1 MKKIKSP
8 KNQQLLDNKG
18 HILVGY
24 LTAGYPDRESFY
36 ETILECEKAHIDVF
50 EIGYPA
56 KEPMADG
63 EVIQLA
69 HQAIDMSISTD
80 LLFWQK
86 VRQTVERPIW
96 LMAYKKDIMQQDF
109 YLELAENKL
118 IDAII
123 IPDMTIDERLELEN
137 TLASYEVDVV
147 GFISPDMNY
156 EQVQR
161 CLEYNT
167 LIYQQLYSGPTG
179 MEINSDNYSEL
190 LSQAKQY
197 KDVNVFAGFGIS
209 TPERVRELL
218 LNGFDGVIVG
228 TAMMK
233 KRMESLEELLK
244 LVNQLKE
251 ATKGVRE
258 NEVHCNI

>member
-1 MKKIKSP
+1 MKIIKSP
-8 KNQQLLDNKG
+8 KNQKILNKKG

-24 LTAGYPDRESFY
+24 LTAGYPDRESFC
-36 ETILECEKAHIDVF
+36 ETLRECEKAQIDIL

-63 EVIQLA
+63 DIIQLA
-69 HQAIDMSISTD
+69 HQAIDMSIATD

-86 VRQTVERPIW
+86 VRNEVERPIW

-109 YLELAENKL
+109 YLELAEEKL
-118 IDAII
+118 IDAIV
-123 IPDMTIDERLELEN
+123 IPDMTIDERLVLEKR
-137 TLASYEVDVV
+137 LSSYEVDVV

-161 CLEYNT
+161 CLENYA

-179 MEINSDNYSEL
+179 MQINSDNYSEL
-190 LSQAKQY
+190 LKQTKQY
-197 KDVNVFAGFGIS
+197 KDINVFAGFGIS
-209 TPERVRELL
+209 TPERVKELL

-233 KRMESLEELLK
+233 KRMESLEELVKFIYL
-244 LVNQLKE
+244 LKE
-251 ATKGVRE
+251 ATEGVR
-258 NEVHCNI
+258 